1 MLESAIAGVA
11 TLAVVVIGLVVR
23 ALLAVL
29 VIGALLVPLA
39 LLVLGWAWGGRLAD
53 RAAGLQ
59 RLGHVRWRRG
69 CYYTPG
75 HLWLRPRP
83 AGAVR
88 LGLDDIA
95 HRVLPD
101 IGSVRLP
108 MPGER
113 LDAGDTLGQIH
124 CSSGV
129 VTLRAP
135 VSGIVEKVNERL
147 AERPS
152 LLHADPYRRA
162 WLVEMEPRDDGYR
175 TLPTGEP
182 ARRWLAQEDARLT
195 EFFEHQLGIAAADGG
210 ELIVPPHTLLTPE
223 QWQAARSAFIESE
236 ATTAGER
243 VPSGSPPGR

>member
-11 TLAVVVIGLVVR
+11 TLAVLLIGLVVR

-29 VIGALLVPLA
+29 IIGALLVPLA
-39 LLVLGWAWGGRLAD
+39 LLVLGWEGGVRLFD
-53 RAAGLQ
+53 RLAGLQ

-83 AGAVR
+83 AGVLR
-88 LGLDDIA
+88 VGLDDVA

-101 IGSVRLP
+101 IASVRLP
-108 MPGER
+108 APGER
-113 LDAGDTLGQIH
+113 LHAGQPLGQIH
-124 CSSGV
+124 CSSGT

-135 VSGIVEKVNERL
+135 VAGIVANVNERL

-162 WLVEMEPRDDGYR
+162 WLVEVDPHDDTYR
-175 TLPTGEP
+175 SLPTGER
-182 ARRWLAQEDARLT
+182 ARRWLTAEDARLT

-210 ELIVPPHTLLTPE
+210 ELIVPPHTLLTAD
-223 QWQAARSAFIESE
+223 QWQAARSAFIEVGE
-236 ATTAGER
+236 TTAR
-243 VPSGSPPGR
+243 

>member
-1 MLESAIAGVA
+1 MLESALAGVA
-11 TLAVVVIGLVVR
+11 TLAVLVIGLVVR

-29 VIGALLVPLA
+29 IIGALIVPLA
-39 LLVLGWAWGGRLAD
+39 LLVLGWAWGGRLVD
-53 RAAGLQ
+53 RLAGLQ

-88 LGLDDIA
+88 VGLDDVA

-101 IGSVRLP
+101 IAAIRLP
-108 MPGER
+108 EPGDR
-113 LDAGDTLGQIH
+113 LEAGQALGRIH
-124 CSSGV
+124 CASGGV

-135 VSGIVEKVNERL
+135 VTGTVAKINERL
-147 AERPS
+147 AGRPS

-162 WLVEMEPRDDGYR
+162 WLVEMKPRDDAYR
-175 TLPTGEP
+175 ALPTGEP
-182 ARRWLAQEDARLT
+182 ARRWLALEDARLT

-210 ELIVPPHTLLTPE
+210 ELIVPPHRLLTAE
-223 QWQAARSAFIESE
+223 QWQAARSAFID
-236 ATTAGER
+236 
-243 VPSGSPPGR
+243 SGGPTMAP

>member
-1 MLESAIAGVA
+1 MLESALAGVA
-11 TLAVVVIGLVVR
+11 ALAVVVVGLVVR

-39 LLVLGWAWGGRLAD
+39 LLVLGWAWGGRVVD
-53 RAAGLQ
+53 RLAGLQ
-59 RLGHVRWRRG
+59 RLGHIRCRRG

-75 HLWLRPRP
+75 HLWLRPRA

-88 LGLDDIA
+88 VGLDDVA

-101 IGSVRLP
+101 IASVRLP
-108 MPGER
+108 LPGAR
-113 LDAGDTLGQIH
+113 LAAGDPLGQIH

-135 VSGIVEKVNERL
+135 VAGTVAQVNERL

-162 WLVEMEPRDDGYR
+162 WLVDMEPRDDGYR
-175 TLPTGEP
+175 SLPTGEP
-182 ARRWLAQEDARLT
+182 ARRWLAQEDTRLT

-223 QWQAARSAFIESE
+223 QWQAARSAFIESG
-236 ATTAGER
+236 ATP
-243 VPSGSPPGR
+243 VD